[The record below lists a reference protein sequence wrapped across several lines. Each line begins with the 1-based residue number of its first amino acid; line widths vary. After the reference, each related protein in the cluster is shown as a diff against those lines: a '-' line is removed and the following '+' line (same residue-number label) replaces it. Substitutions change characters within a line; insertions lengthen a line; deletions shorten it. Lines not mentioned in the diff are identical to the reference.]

1 MITALKEQMYYKVG
15 TRHTKKKQKFM
26 KSSSGEFK
34 EGFL

>member
-1 MITALKEQMYYKVG
+1 MITALKEQMYIKWELYTLK
-15 TRHTKKKQKFM
+15 RKKFM